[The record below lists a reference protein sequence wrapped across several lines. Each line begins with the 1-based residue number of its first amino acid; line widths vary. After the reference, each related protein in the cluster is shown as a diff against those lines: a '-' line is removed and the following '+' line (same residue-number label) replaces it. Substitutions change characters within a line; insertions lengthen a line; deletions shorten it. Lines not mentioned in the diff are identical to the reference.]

1 MRGQQAV
8 IHLAAI
14 LPPRSEIEPDHAYSV
29 TVSGTRNVVNA
40 VRAEPSRPRL
50 IYVSSLAVFGRTS
63 DRPPPRRVTDPVQP
77 IDHYTRHKAEAESV
91 VRAYEGAW
99 AILRLGMVVPVGRL
113 VRDPLLMREMFEIPL
128 MQRIECVHAED
139 VARALTSAVSCDAVL
154 GRIPLIGGG
163 QRCQVLHRDFV
174 QRAFEEI
181 GIGALP
187 AKAFSRVS
195 YHTDW
200 LDTDESERL
209 LHYQRHSFE
218 DYLREMRRTIG
229 PARVVIQLLRPLV
242 RWVVLR
248 QSPYLS

>member
-1 MRGQQAV
+1 V
-8 IHLAAI
+8 IHLAAV
-14 LPPRSEIEPDHAYSV
+14 LPPRSEIDPDHAYSV
-29 TVSGTRNVVNA
+29 TVTGTRNVANA
-40 VRAEPSRPRL
+40 IGAEPSRPRL

-63 DRPPPRRVTDPVQP
+63 DRPPPRRATDPVRP
-77 IDHYTRHKAEAESV
+77 IDHYTRHKAEAESI
-91 VRAYEGAW
+91 VRASGAEW

-128 MQRIECVHAED
+128 TLRIECVHAED
-139 VARALTSAVSCDAVL
+139 VARALTNAVSCDGVL
-154 GRIPLIGGG
+154 GRILLIGGG

-174 QRAFEEI
+174 QRAFDEI

-187 AKAFSRVS
+187 AKAFSSVP

-209 LHYQRHSFE
+209 LRYQRHTFE
-218 DYLREMRRTIG
+218 DYLRETRHSIG
-229 PARVVIQLLRPLV
+229 PARAAIQVLRPFV
-242 RWVVLR
+242 RWLVLR